1 VSNRTRDQFL
11 VLAWTLAFF
20 PSLAFADPAMP
31 NLVRSLQITVLS
43 TNLAERG
50 MGEWGFAAL
59 VEADGQRIL
68 FDTGARPDTV
78 WQNAQSLDVDLS
90 DVRDVVLSHHH
101 GDHSSG
107 LVFLRTKY
115 FERHSKGISQLHV
128 GHGIFWDRAYRP
140 PGWTHM
146 RIIREEFEQQGGSVK
161 EYDSPAEIFPGVWL
175 TGPVPRVHPEKN
187 YGNPYRPDEPPR
199 KSLSSPDGLVIDDV
213 PESLSMVVN
222 TSKGLVVISG
232 CGHAGMINILEYA
245 TQLAGTP
252 KIHAAIGGFHL
263 LNADDELIDWTAGK
277 LQRLEL
283 GNFIGAHCTGIEP
296 VYRFR
301 DVLDLGRKNSVV
313 GAVGATFSLDQG
325 INPLRLAH

>member
-1 VSNRTRDQFL
+1 VVNLTRNQLL
-11 VLAWTLAFF
+11 VLAWTLTFI
-20 PSLAFADPAMP
+20 PAIVHAGP
-31 NLVRSLQITVLS
+31 ATPKLVRSLQITILS

-59 VEADGQRIL
+59 VEADGHRIL
-68 FDTGARPDTV
+68 FDTGARADTV
-78 WQNAQSLDVDLS
+78 WRNAQSLDIELS

-115 FERHSKGISQLHV
+115 VERHSEGISRLHV
-128 GHGIFWDRAYRP
+128 GQGIFWDRAYRP

-146 RIIREEFEQQGGSVK
+146 RVIRDDFERLGGSVK

-187 YGNPYRPDEPPR
+187 YGNPFRPDDPLR
-199 KSLSSPDGLVIDDV
+199 KSLSAPDGPAIDDV
-213 PESLSMVVN
+213 PESLSMVIN
-222 TSKGLVVISG
+222 TSQGLVVISG
-232 CGHAGMINILEYA
+232 CGHAGMINILEFA
-245 TQLAGTP
+245 TQLTGTQN
-252 KIHAAIGGFHL
+252 IHAAIGGFHL
-263 LNADDELIDWTAGK
+263 LNADDELIGWTAGK
-277 LQRLEL
+277 LQRLGL
-283 GNFIGAHCTGIEP
+283 DNFIGAHCTGIEP

-301 DVLDLGRKNSVV
+301 DILDLGRENAVV